1 MTDILRRS
9 TFARWLVAVFC
20 FAGAALLIAVPPT
33 DSLVSTLT
41 APTDGQ
47 NWPGSTFQWTAIAGA
62 DCYYLY
68 VGTAVGTS
76 NVVNTGELQVTFCF
90 HQPGKGGGAGH
101 EDVDFYAWH
110 ISKKLG
116 VFVIDSASDP
126 NFEGPTPIPAA
137 PGHYSQH
144 PAPGVAIE
152 ITVAK
157 IPNR

>member
-1 MTDILRRS
+1 MRRVGL
-9 TFARWLVAVFC
+9 FAVMSV
-20 FAGAALLIAVPPT
+20 
-33 DSLVSTLT
+33 LT
-41 APTDGQ
+41 AAVTLMIGVTSANATYGNNAVYQITLSQNCNNPAYCLGGQGGLGGDWGWAVLNSDG
-47 NWPGSTFQWTAIAGA
+47 
-62 DCYYLY
+62 
-68 VGTAVGTS
+68 
-76 NVVNTGELQVTFCF
+76 TGELQVTFCF